1 MMRNITIIGGG
12 GQCHA
17 IAPWLAKRNYA
28 VSILTNRP
36 EKWSADFC
44 YSMPDGSTGT
54 VRLAK
59 ISADPAEVIPQ
70 ADVVFLT
77 VPGFMIGKELE
88 SIRPYLKKDAFVG
101 GVFASNGF
109 FFEAL
114 KVFGDSQPLF
124 GFQRVPFIARASEYG
139 RFGNILGTKNGLV
152 VAVENASAEQTD
164 LFVEWLAEAFEI
176 PVDLRRHY
184 LEVAISNSNPLLH
197 TSRLYALLADRGD
210 EPFDSNFGFYSGWD
224 DNASE
229 LYIAM
234 DRELHELINALP
246 IDHDCLPTVLEYYE
260 QPDAQALTRKI
271 STIPAFQGILSPL
284 VETAPGRF
292 VADYTSRYFS
302 EDFENGLRNYVEL
315 AEKYGV
321 ACPEMTKVY
330 NWGHAKLTQTHKS

>member
-1 MMRNITIIGGG
+1 MMIQNITIIGGG

-17 IAPWLAKRNYA
+17 IAPWLAKHGYD

-36 EKWSADFC
+36 EKWSSDFG
-44 YSMPDGSTGT
+44 YTMPDGSTGT
-54 VRLAK
+54 VHLAN
-59 ISADPAEVIPQ
+59 ISANPADVIPQ
-70 ADVVFLT
+70 TDVVLVT
-77 VPGFMIGKELE
+77 VPGFVIGKELE
-88 SIRPYLKKDAFVG
+88 SIRPYLRKETFVG

-124 GFQRVPFIARASEYG
+124 GFQRVPFIARAAEYG
-139 RFGNILGTKNGLV
+139 RVGNILGTKSSLV
-152 VAVENASAEQTD
+152 VAVENASTEQTHE
-164 LFVEWLAEAFEI
+164 FVNWLEEAFEI
-176 PVDLRRHY
+176 PVNLRKHY

-197 TSRLYALLADRGD
+197 TSRLYAMLADRGD
-210 EPFDSNFGFYSGWD
+210 KPFSSNFGFYSSWD
-224 DNASE
+224 DKASE

-234 DRELHELINALP
+234 DRELHELINVLP

-284 VETAPGRF
+284 IETPDGF
-292 VADYTSRYFS
+292 VADYSSRYFS

-315 AEKYGV
+315 ARKYGIS
-321 ACPEMTKVY
+321 CPEMTKVY
-330 NWGHAKLTQTHKS
+330 NWGHGKLIQALK